1 MGSIDEKRLQLLF
14 HVVKVKVQYFGHVK
28 RKRHESESESLEK
41 NGTKEKHT

>member
-28 RKRHESESESLEK
+28 RKRRESESLEK